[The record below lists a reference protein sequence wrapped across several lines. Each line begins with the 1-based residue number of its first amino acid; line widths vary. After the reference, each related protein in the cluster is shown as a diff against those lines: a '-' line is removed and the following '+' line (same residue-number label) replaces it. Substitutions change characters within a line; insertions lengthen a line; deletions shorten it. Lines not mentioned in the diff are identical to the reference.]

1 MPGSEHRSPQQYL
14 PPLPATSGLA
24 ADGGGGGRGCSRRVS
39 RVTTPMKFP
48 IVGGGDEAA
57 VAAPPFSSSAA
68 PPRRSHL
75 MSFPVDPP
83 GGLPVESVGVGAP
96 KPPACPPNNTPLPAP
111 RGSGRGE
118 GREALQRPFYV

>member
-1 MPGSEHRSPQQYL
+1 
-14 PPLPATSGLA
+14 
-24 ADGGGGGRGCSRRVS
+24 
-39 RVTTPMKFP
+39 MKFP

-57 VAAPPFSSSAA
+57 AAPPFSSSAA
-68 PPRRSHL
+68 PPRRGHL
-75 MSFPVDPP
+75 MSFPMDPP
-83 GGLPVESVGVGAP
+83 GGLPVEAPGSP